1 VSLAQRLDTR
11 GRRNF
16 PIPNTPMARA
26 FVRVESG
33 ERRLYTDSE
42 PLCIV

>member
-1 VSLAQRLDTR
+1 
-11 GRRNF
+11 
-16 PIPNTPMARA
+16 MARA
-26 FVRVESG
+26 FVRVESS